1 MGNIKTIDMD
11 TAALRNVF
19 ICQLSLLYAAK
30 THLTASLPAL
40 VEQAAFETLKNALNE
55 DLEESVKQMLSLR
68 EILVLMDETPMTENC
83 LGMNA
88 IIKEAYESVRFLNG
102 KNYES
107 DMSIIFY
114 MGVIEHLQLGA
125 GRMLNLIAK
134 NKDFKRY
141 ASLVEQ
147 TLDMCVDNANLFN
160 LIAAEYVVN

>member
-1 MGNIKTIDMD
+1 MRNIKTVDMD
-11 TAALRNVF
+11 SAALRNVF

-30 THLTASLPAL
+30 THLTSSLPAL
-40 VEQAAFETLKNALNE
+40 VEQAAFVNLKNALKE
-55 DLEESVKQMLSLR
+55 DLEDSSNQMLRLQ
-68 EILVLMDETPMTENC
+68 EILVLMNEKPMTENC

-88 IIKEAYESVRFLNG
+88 IIKEAYESVRFLDG

-134 NKDFKRY
+134 SKGFKRY
-141 ASLVEQ
+141 SVLVEQ
-147 TLDMCVDNANLFN
+147 TLDMCVDNTNLFQ
-160 LIAAEYVVN
+160 LIAKEYIS